1 MGGMPDTKRGRERSG
16 RGKRYQTRIQ
26 DIERELADLRESGP
40 TLSET
45 PLVAS
50 YTNDPA
56 ADEVERV
63 ECYGFEELVYGV
75 ALYDEAGEQL
85 AYVSHD
91 NIVAIEPA

>member
-1 MGGMPDTKRGRERSG
+1 MPDTKRGRERSG

-26 DIERELADLRESGP
+26 DIERELAALRESGP

-50 YTNDPA
+50 YATDPDGEA
-56 ADEVERV
+56 VERL
-63 ECYGFEELVYGV
+63 ECYGFEELVYGI
-75 ALYDEAGEQL
+75 ALYDDEGEQV

-91 NIVAIEPA
+91 NMVAIEPA